1 MKILVTGATG
11 FVGSV
16 LIPELI
22 KNCGS
27 KSISAFVLSGE
38 KIPESW
44 KDQGIQV
51 FYGNIID
58 RDSVWKACQ
67 GQSHIIHLAGF
78 ISYWKKDFAKLKE
91 INRDGVGCII
101 DACLGSNVERLIHVS
116 SVGTIGFNKNGELAN
131 ETKPFNWPSN
141 FYYMTSKHQ
150 GEKIVENAVKKKG
163 LQAII
168 LNSASIMGP
177 GDPNI
182 HSPYNQVYNMIY
194 KKMLF
199 GAFPGGLAVVDVR
212 DLVAI
217 IIKALKRGKIGE
229 KYLIVG
235 ANLTYQNIIKLI
247 GKYAKRRVYPI
258 RLPSSL
264 STAAGSVLE
273 IISCFNKKRP
283 LLTNAYGRL
292 SGWYTYYSNE
302 KSKKEFSHSYIN
314 FEKTIQD
321 TCSFFEKN
329 FL

>member
-11 FVGSV
+11 FVGSA

-27 KSISAFVLSGE
+27 KSISAFVLPGE

-44 KDQGIQV
+44 KDQDIQV

-78 ISYWKKDFAKLKE
+78 ISFWKRDFAKLKE
-91 INRDGVGCII
+91 VNRDGVGCII
-101 DACLGSNVERLIHVS
+101 DSCLGSNVERLIHVS
-116 SVGTIGFNKNGELAN
+116 SVGTVGFNKNGELAN

-141 FYYMTSKHQ
+141 FYYMTSKYQ
-150 GEKIVENAVKKKG
+150 GEKIVENAVKQKG

-182 HSPYNQVYNMIY
+182 HSPHNQIYNTIY

-247 GKYAKRRVYPI
+247 GKYAKRRVYPV
-258 RLPSSL
+258 RLPSFL
-264 STAAGSVLE
+264 FTAAGSALE

-283 LLTNAYGRL
+283 LLTKTYGRL

-302 KSKKEFSHSYIN
+302 KSKKEFYHSYIN

-321 TCSFFEKN
+321 TCSYFEKN

>member
-1 MKILVTGATG
+1 
-11 FVGSV
+11 
-16 LIPELI
+16 
-22 KNCGS
+22 
-27 KSISAFVLSGE
+27 
-38 KIPESW
+38 
-44 KDQGIQV
+44 
-51 FYGNIID
+51 
-58 RDSVWKACQ
+58 
-67 GQSHIIHLAGF
+67 
-78 ISYWKKDFAKLKE
+78 
-91 INRDGVGCII
+91 
-101 DACLGSNVERLIHVS
+101 
-116 SVGTIGFNKNGELAN
+116 
-131 ETKPFNWPSN
+131 
-141 FYYMTSKHQ
+141 MTSKHQ
-150 GEKIVENAVKKKG
+150 GEKIVENAVKQKG

-182 HSPYNQVYNMIY
+182 HSPHNQIYNTIY

-247 GKYAKRRVYPI
+247 GKYAKHRVYPI
-258 RLPSSL
+258 RLPSFL
-264 STAAGSVLE
+264 STAVGSVLE
-273 IISCFNKKRP
+273 VISCFNKKRP
-283 LLTNAYGRL
+283 LLTKTYGRL

-302 KSKKEFSHSYIN
+302 KSKKEFFHSYIN

-321 TCSFFEKN
+321 TCSYFEKN